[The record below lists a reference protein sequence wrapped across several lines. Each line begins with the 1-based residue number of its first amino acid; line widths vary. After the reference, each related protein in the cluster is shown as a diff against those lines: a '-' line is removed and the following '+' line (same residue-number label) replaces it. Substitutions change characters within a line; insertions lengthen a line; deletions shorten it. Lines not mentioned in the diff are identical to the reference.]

1 MPNPMIDPSTGRV
14 MNAYTLLRRTG
25 PNANILRTRVSTS
38 TVDDP
43 DPLTDGVGIAGP
55 PQLGSSGSTIKAIG
69 SF

>member
-14 MNAYTLLRRTG
+14 MHAYTLLRRTG
-25 PNANILRTRVSTS
+25 PNANHLRVRVSTA
-38 TVDDP
+38 TVANP

-55 PQLGSSGSTIKAIG
+55 TQLGVSGSTLKAIG